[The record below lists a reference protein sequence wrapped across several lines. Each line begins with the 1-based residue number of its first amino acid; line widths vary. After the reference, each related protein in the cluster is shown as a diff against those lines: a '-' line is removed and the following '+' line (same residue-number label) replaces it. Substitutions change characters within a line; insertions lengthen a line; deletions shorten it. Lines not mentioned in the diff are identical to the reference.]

1 MLDPMRT
8 RLPCPSSCTPVR
20 PRARLIAAALA
31 AAVLGLGA
39 AATAHAQPGS
49 TAAGASAGTS
59 ADALAAPSFDL
70 SIEAPDAVR
79 PLLERHL
86 ELRRYR
92 EVPDLNEAELARLL
106 VLAERDVRRLL
117 GTQGFFNPRIELA
130 TQAGTR
136 PPRVSLRVEP
146 GEPAR
151 VRDLDIQF
159 EGDIATTDDA
169 GAHAQRASIR
179 EGWGLRP
186 GMRFTQEDWDAAKSA
201 AARALVARRYPRG
214 RIADSRA
221 DIDAQAGAAHLGLR
235 LDSGPLF
242 RLGPL
247 QVTGS
252 QRYDPRLVP
261 RLARLDPGSEFD
273 QDRIERAQQRLTGSG
288 YYDSAF
294 IVVDPD
300 GDPQAA
306 PVQVNVREAPLQKL
320 VLGLGMTTDRG
331 PRVSLEHRHNR
342 VPGVGW
348 RADTRLQADRRTP
361 SAETEWTAIP
371 DARGWRWGVL
381 ARAERLEDDTQVTHA
396 QRLRVGRSQAGERI
410 DRNVYVQLDRATVRS
425 ASSVQP
431 EDTGDGVALAANYV
445 WSTRRFDRVVQPQ
458 AGWGLGIEFGGGV
471 TLAGRSVPFQRSVA
485 RWLQYWPL
493 PMGRLQLRAEGGA
506 VLAQPEARVPVTQLF
521 RTGGDTSVRGYG
533 YREIGVERP
542 GGTISAGR
550 YLAVGSLEWQ
560 RPLRREGVAT
570 PWEHTVFLDAGAVA
584 DSLGGLSP
592 SAGVGTGVRYASPV
606 GPLQADIA
614 YGLKARKLRVHL
626 TVGVTF

>member
-1 MLDPMRT
+1 MRSRLTRPLNLPRAPM
-8 RLPCPSSCTPVR
+8 
-20 PRARLIAAALA
+20 PRARFLAAALA
-31 AAVLGLGA
+31 TAFAGAGAV
-39 AATAHAQPGS
+39 ATARAQATPP
-49 TAAGASAGTS
+49 AASPVAG
-59 ADALAAPSFDL
+59 PSFEL
-70 SIEAPDAVR
+70 AIEAPESVR
-79 PLLERHL
+79 PLLEQHL

-92 EVPDLNEAELARLL
+92 EVPDLDEAELARLL
-106 VLAERDVRRLL
+106 VLAEREARRLL
-117 GTQGFFNPRIELA
+117 GTQGFFNPRITLTTDA
-130 TQAGTR
+130 SGR
-136 PPRVSLRVEP
+136 PPRVSLRVAP
-146 GEPAR
+146 GEATQ
-151 VRDLDIQF
+151 VRGVDIQF
-159 EGDIATTDDA
+159 EGDIAA
-169 GAHAQRASIR
+169 SVEPGAVAQRESIR
-179 EGWGLRP
+179 DGWGLRP
-186 GMRFTQEDWDAAKSA
+186 GMRFTQQDWDAAKAA

-214 RIADSRA
+214 RLADSQA
-221 DIDAQAGAAHLGLR
+221 DIDAQAGAAQLGLR

-247 QVTGS
+247 QVTGV
-252 QRYDPRLVP
+252 QRYDPQLVP
-261 RLARLDPGSEFD
+261 RLARLDAGSEFD

-306 PVQVNVREAPLQKL
+306 PVQVNVREAPMQKL
-320 VLGLGMTTDRG
+320 VLGVGMTTDRG

-361 SAETEWTAIP
+361 SAETEWTALP
-371 DARGWRWGVL
+371 DERGWRWGAL

-410 DRNVYVQLDRATVRS
+410 DRNVYLQLDRATVRS
-425 ASSVQP
+425 ASGVQP
-431 EDTGDGVALAANYV
+431 EDTGDGTALAANYV

-485 RWLQYWPL
+485 RWLQLRPL
-493 PMGRLQLRAEGGA
+493 PVGRLQLRAEAGA

-533 YREIGVERP
+533 FREIGVERP

-550 YLAVGSLEWQ
+550 YLAVGGVEWQ
-560 RPLRREGVAT
+560 RPLRRDGQAT
-570 PWEHTVFLDAGAVA
+570 PWEHTVFVDAGAVA
-584 DSLGGLSP
+584 DSVRGLSSP
-592 SAGVGTGVRYASPV
+592 SVGVGTGVRYASPV

-614 YGLKARKLRVHL
+614 YGLQARRLRVHL

>member
-1 MLDPMRT
+1 MLDPMRLSHS
-8 RLPCPSSCTPVR
+8 LPRSPVR
-20 PRARLIAAALA
+20 PPAPVMTVLATALA

-39 AATAHAQPGS
+39 TATARAQQAGP
-49 TAAGASAGTS
+49 AGAAAQGALPLTS
-59 ADALAAPSFDL
+59 PSFELVID
-70 SIEAPDAVR
+70 APATVR

-86 ELRRYR
+86 ELGRYR
-92 EVPDLNEAELARLL
+92 EVPDLDEVELARLL
-106 VLAERDVRRLL
+106 VLAERDARRLL
-117 GTQGFFNPRIELA
+117 GAQGFFNPRIDLA
-130 TQAGTR
+130 TDTGLR
-136 PPRVSLRVEP
+136 PPRVTLRVEP

-151 VRDLDIQF
+151 VEGVDIRF
-159 EGDIATTDDA
+159 EGDLATTGDEA
-169 GAHAQRASIR
+169 ARAQRASIR

-186 GMRFTQEDWDAAKSA
+186 GMRFTQEDWDAAKAA

-214 RIADSRA
+214 RIAGSQA
-221 DIDAQAGAAHLGLR
+221 DIDAQAGTAQLGLR

-247 QVTGS
+247 QVTGT

-294 IVVDPD
+294 IVVDPE
-300 GDPQAA
+300 GDPLAA

-320 VLGLGMTTDRG
+320 VLGVGLTTDRG
-331 PRVSLEHRHNR
+331 PRLSLEHRHNR

-348 RADTRLQADRRTP
+348 RADTRLAADRRTP

-425 ASSVQP
+425 ASGVQP
-431 EDTGDGVALAANYV
+431 EDTGDGVALAANFV

-493 PMGRLQLRAEGGA
+493 SAGRLQLRAEGGA

-560 RPLRREGVAT
+560 RPIRRDGVAT
-570 PWEHTVFLDAGAVA
+570 PWEHTLFLDAGAVA
-584 DSLGGLSP
+584 DSVGGLSP

-614 YGLKARKLRVHL
+614 YGLKTRKLRVHL

>member
-1 MLDPMRT
+1 MLYPMRL
-8 RLPCPSSCTPVR
+8 RQPSSPCASPCSSPW
-20 PRARLIAAALA
+20 PRARLRLAALVAACASAAA
-31 AAVLGLGA
+31 
-39 AATAHAQPGS
+39 
-49 TAAGASAGTS
+49 AAG
-59 ADALAAPSFDL
+59 PSFDL
-70 SIEAPDAVR
+70 SIDAPGTVR
-79 PLLERHL
+79 PLLEQHL

-92 EVPDLNEAELARLL
+92 EVPDLDEAELARLL
-106 VLAERDVRRLL
+106 VLAERDARRLL
-117 GTQGFFNPRIELA
+117 GTQGFFNPRVELA
-130 TQAGTR
+130 TDAGVQ
-136 PPRVSLRVEP
+136 PPRVTLRIDP

-151 VRDLDIQF
+151 VHGVDLQF
-159 EGDIATTDDA
+159 DGDIATTADP
-169 GAHAQRASIR
+169 GALAQRESIR
-179 EGWGLRP
+179 DGWGLRP
-186 GMRFTQEDWDAAKSA
+186 GMRFTQEDWDTAKAA
-201 AARALVARRYPRG
+201 AARALLARRYPRG
-214 RIADSRA
+214 RIASSQA
-221 DIDAQAGAAHLGLR
+221 DIDAQAGAAQLGLR

-247 QVTGS
+247 QVTGV

-261 RLARLDPGSEFD
+261 RLARLDAGSEFD
-273 QDRIERAQQRLTGSG
+273 QDRLERAQQRLTGSG

-294 IVVDPD
+294 IVVDTE

-306 PVQVNVREAPLQKL
+306 PVQVNVREAPLQRL
-320 VLGLGMTTDRG
+320 VLGVGLTTDRG

-348 RADTRLQADRRTP
+348 RADSRLQADRRTP
-361 SAETEWTAIP
+361 SAETEWTDIP

-396 QRLRVGRSQAGERI
+396 QRLRLGRSQAGERI

-425 ASSVQP
+425 AGSVEP
-431 EDTGDGVALAANYV
+431 EDTGDGMALAANFV
-445 WSTRRFDRVVQPQ
+445 WSTRRFDQVVQPQ
-458 AGWGLGIEFGGGV
+458 AGWGLGIELGGGV

-493 PMGRLQLRAEGGA
+493 PVGRLQLRAEAGA
-506 VLAQPEARVPVTQLF
+506 VLAQAEARVPVTQLF

-550 YLAVGSLEWQ
+550 YLAVGGLEWQ
-560 RPLRREGVAT
+560 RPLRRDGLAT
-570 PWEHTVFLDAGAVA
+570 PWEHTVFVDAGAVA

-592 SAGVGTGVRYASPV
+592 SVGVGTGARYASPV

-614 YGLKARKLRVHL
+614 YGLKTRKLRVHL